1 MNREMSAH
9 EEIAAAREESALG
22 DWQVADDGVSRT
34 RVRDTY
40 NDGLRDPLASARG
53 NLNAY
58 IDTAPSDFEAYFRDR
73 WAQRYALL
81 SGDELVA
88 YRKLQEIARAAQG
101 AQEVMVRTGGALRE
115 AIAGLCAVL
124 APAVKP

>member
-1 MNREMSAH
+1 VNREADAQ
-9 EEIAAAREESALG
+9 EQIAAAREEPP
-22 DWQVADDGVSRT
+22 WF
-34 RVRDTY
+34 
-40 NDGLRDPLASARG
+40 DPLIDARG
-53 NLNAY
+53 SLDSY
-58 IDTAPSDFEAYFRDR
+58 IRTAPDDFEGHLRAH
-73 WAQRYALL
+73 WADRYALL